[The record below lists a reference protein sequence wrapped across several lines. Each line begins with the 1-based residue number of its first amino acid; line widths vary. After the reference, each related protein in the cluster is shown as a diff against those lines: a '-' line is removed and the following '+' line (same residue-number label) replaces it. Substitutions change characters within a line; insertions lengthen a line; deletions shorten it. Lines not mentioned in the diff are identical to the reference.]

1 MNQST
6 MGSGS
11 TIRSL
16 VKVLSGTSP
25 ETPMPETG
33 LTSKQMDME
42 YTRLQLVQSIGVSG
56 RMTSNMDM
64 ELKR

>member
-1 MNQST
+1 

-16 VKVLSGTSP
+16 AKVLSGTSP
-25 ETPMPETG
+25 EIPILEPG

-42 YTRLQLVQSIGVSG
+42 YTRLLVVQSIGVSG
-56 RMTSNMDM
+56 RMTFSMDM